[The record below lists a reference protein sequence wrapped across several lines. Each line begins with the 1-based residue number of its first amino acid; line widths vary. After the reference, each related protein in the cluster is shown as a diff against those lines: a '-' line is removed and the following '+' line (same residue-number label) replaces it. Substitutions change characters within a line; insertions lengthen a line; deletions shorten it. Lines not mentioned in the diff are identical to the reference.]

1 MRLDPSYEVRVGYLV
16 ALQNLLYKDVLV
28 PVFDEIRTST
38 DTSKNYIIISGQTF
52 SEESL
57 KCGFAT
63 SNAISLNIVTTFSL
77 GTGSKKTSEE
87 IANLVLERVYP
98 ENVET
103 GITINNFHIWKT
115 RLTMNRTLIDETAD
129 QRIITKIL
137 TFQHNINS
145 IV

>member
-1 MRLDPSYEVRVGYLV
+1 MRLDPSYELRVGYIL
-16 ALQNLLYKDVLV
+16 ALDNIIYKGALV
-28 PVFDEIRTST
+28 PAFDEMRDSE
-38 DTSKNYIIISGQTF
+38 DTSKNYIIVSGQTF
-52 SEESL
+52 TEESL

-63 SNAISLNIVTTFSL
+63 DNAISLNIVTTFAK
-77 GTGSKKTSEE
+77 GTGTKKVSEE
-87 IANLVLERVYP
+87 IANMICDRVYP
-98 ENVET
+98 ENGAT

-115 RLTMNRTLIDETAD
+115 RLLMNKTLVDETAD

>member
-1 MRLDPSYEVRVGYLV
+1 MRLDPSFELRSGYIGSL
-16 ALQNLLYKDVLV
+16 ANLMYKGVNV
-28 PVFDEIRTST
+28 PAFDEIRDSG
-38 DTSKNYIIISGQTF
+38 DVSKNYIIISGQTF
-52 SEESL
+52 TEDSL

-63 SNAISLNIVTTFSL
+63 DNAISLNIITTFAK
-77 GTGSKKTSEE
+77 GTGTKKTSEE
-87 IANLVLERVYP
+87 IANMILDRVYP
-98 ENVET
+98 ENGET

-115 RLTMNRTLIDETAD
+115 RLLMNKTLIDETAD